1 MLNKINNCF
10 RSSKQV
16 KEIKVIFKDT
26 LFLKFS
32 NNFIVL
38 KLTFLFYLTSS
49 NKKTDKT
56 RKIS

>member
-1 MLNKINNCF
+1 MLDKINNCF

-16 KEIKVIFKDT
+16 RKIKVIFKDT

-32 NNFIVL
+32 NSFIVL
-38 KLTFLFYLTSS
+38 KLIFEFYLTSS
-49 NKKTDKT
+49 NKKADET